1 MSLRVSTSVIQK
13 ERQSLQLD
21 DFKGVDFSS
30 SPLKVQTNR
39 ATEMSN
45 FINEYGVNKKRNGW
59 NELIRIKHNGVNQ
72 KINGIYSFQI
82 DGEDIILV
90 HAGKRFY
97 KLNYNSTSKEYSAVD
112 ITSSS
117 TYTNASVDITRL
129 KDTRSQMFLADGKAY
144 FIGCGDFLVY
154 GKYSGS
160 LQLRRV
166 YNNED
171 TYIPTTSISIDND
184 AATTDTNRAVLD
196 NVNVLTNK
204 RKNQMLGV
212 STANTTFTVD
222 SGSIDADTTV
232 NILLETLENN
242 LPVEV
247 NITNSGDDKTKLYN
261 ESNTQVGTI
270 NFETGQITFS
280 IATTPQIEERDNIYV
295 TFEHTVEGYEDRITN
310 CSFGVLFGTDGG
322 SNRLFLSG
330 NPDKPNFD
338 FYSELEDFTYFTDLN
353 YTKLGSDS
361 FKIVGY
367 SRLSDSTLAIFKE
380 DNTQEATVYFRTGK
394 DNYSYDSNGNII
406 GMTTLFPT
414 QAGSIG
420 EGVISR
426 FASANLSGDVLILSA
441 NGVYGIKIGDNVS
454 TTERYAL
461 ERSRYINEKLK
472 GQNLSEAVAIVYKN
486 RYYLSVDDVCYIA
499 DARFTSQAEGDMG
512 DTFNYEWWYWTNIP
526 ARVFTILDDQLCFGT
541 KDGQIC
547 VFDNDYADRSY
558 QNTSAGQLSLN
569 IANNGILYG
578 NLGLELQVNDKIRF
592 TTSGLYELVLNNSDS
607 AAGVPY
613 IRGVA
618 EDKITV
624 HENDIGLFWNGQEV
638 YADNVGSSGLS
649 VNKKYFIYDL
659 DYENCCFK
667 LKDASDNQATINSTG
682 FRLSRAL
689 IGLEMFIADVSGSI
703 FKLKHT
709 IDGRI
714 VTLIKYNNSVPSN
727 LLASIILR
735 RNVVAE
741 WYSPVFDFGTNMYS
755 KTLLSLTISTDPS
768 TNGKLEFGYETK
780 NLDKMH
786 QARGMN
792 TFSFDNLDFNNF
804 SFMSAFANSYTKKV
818 LVRNFNYIMFK
829 FRSSNDT
836 NCIINNLTIVY
847 KINKLNKGVK

>member
-1 MSLRVSTSVIQK
+1 MSLRVSTSVTQK

-39 ATEMSN
+39 ATDMSN

-82 DGEDIILV
+82 DKEDITLV

-97 KLNYNSTSKEYSAVD
+97 RLSYNPSTKQYSYTD

-117 TYTNASVDITRL
+117 TYADAGVVTSRL
-129 KDTRSQMFLADGKAY
+129 TDSRSQMFLANGKAY

-154 GKYSGS
+154 GKYGNS

-184 AATTDTNRAVLD
+184 AAITDTNRAVLD
-196 NVNVLTNK
+196 SVNVLTNK
-204 RKNQMLGV
+204 RKNQLLGV
-212 STANTTFTVD
+212 STTNATFTVD
-222 SGSIDADTTV
+222 SGSIDENTTV
-232 NILLETLENN
+232 NILLETMQGNN
-242 LPVEV
+242 PVEI
-247 NITNSGDDKTKLYN
+247 NITNSGSDKTKLYN

-270 NFETGQITFS
+270 NFATGQITFS

-295 TFEHTVEGYEDRITN
+295 TFEHTVEGYEDRISN

-330 NPDKPNFD
+330 NPDMPNFD

-380 DNTQEATVYFRTGK
+380 NNTQEATVYFRTGK
-394 DNYSYDSNGNII
+394 DNYSYDSNGNIV

-420 EGVISR
+420 EGVVSR
-426 FASANLSGDVLILSA
+426 FASANLSGDVLILSS
-441 NGVYGIKIGDNVS
+441 NGVYGLKIGDNVS

-472 GQNLSEAVAIVYKN
+472 GQNLAEAVAIVYKN
-486 RYYLSVDDVCYIA
+486 RYYLSVDNVCYIA
-499 DARFTSQAEGDMG
+499 DARFTSQSEGDMG

-526 ARVFTILDDQLCFGT
+526 ARVFAVLDGQLCFGT
-541 KDGQIC
+541 SEGQIC

-558 QNTSAGQLSLN
+558 QNTTAGQLSLN
-569 IANNGILYG
+569 IANNGILY
-578 NLGLELQVNDKIRF
+578 NSLGLELQVNDKIRF
-592 TTSGLYELVLNNSDS
+592 TTAGLYELVLNNNDS
-607 AAGVPY
+607 AAGIPY
-613 IRGVA
+613 TRGVA
-618 EDKITV
+618 ENEITV
-624 HENDIGLFWNGQEV
+624 HEDDIGLFWNGQEV

-649 VNKKYFIYDL
+649 TNKKYFIYDI

-667 LKDASDNQATINSTG
+667 LKDSNDNQATINSTG

-689 IGLEMFIADVSGSI
+689 VGLEMFIADVSASI

-709 IDGRI
+709 TDGRI
-714 VTLIKYNNSVPSN
+714 VTLISYNNSVPSN

-780 NLDKMH
+780 NLDTMH